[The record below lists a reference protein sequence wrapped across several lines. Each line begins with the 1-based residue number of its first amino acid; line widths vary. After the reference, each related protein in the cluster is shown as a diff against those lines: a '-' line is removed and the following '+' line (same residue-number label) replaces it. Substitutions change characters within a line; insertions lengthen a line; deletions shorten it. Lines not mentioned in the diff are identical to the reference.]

1 MRRRIFDMRR
11 VGMRRRIFHMRGMGM
26 RRKSVGLGR
35 EVVARLVGL
44 GIRV

>member
-26 RRKSVGLGR
+26 RRKSVGLVSGFR
-35 EVVARLVGL
+35 
-44 GIRV
+44 